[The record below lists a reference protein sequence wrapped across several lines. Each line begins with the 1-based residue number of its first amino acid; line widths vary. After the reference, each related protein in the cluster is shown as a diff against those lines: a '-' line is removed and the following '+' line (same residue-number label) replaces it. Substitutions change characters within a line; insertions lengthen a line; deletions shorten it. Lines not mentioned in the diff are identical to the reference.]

1 MGFWLHDYLGPVIQE
16 DNDAFVCVLLV
27 LRKMSVV
34 IIIAYIST
42 LGYRWNTQ
50 ISTLDD
56 IDDND
61 SAVNQPSIEILDAY
75 LQYLPKEM

>member
-1 MGFWLHDYLGPVIQE
+1 MYVF
-16 DNDAFVCVLLV
+16 LLV
-27 LRKMSVV
+27 LRKMSEV

-75 LQYLPKEM
+75 LQYLPKEI